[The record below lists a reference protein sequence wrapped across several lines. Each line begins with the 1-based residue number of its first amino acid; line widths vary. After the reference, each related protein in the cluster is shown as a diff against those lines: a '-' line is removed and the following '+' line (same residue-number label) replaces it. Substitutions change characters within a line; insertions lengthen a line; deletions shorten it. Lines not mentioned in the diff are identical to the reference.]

1 MRGCYTQSPRGKRP
15 RIDSSNGQEVM
26 YYLKK
31 EYYWPS
37 ADKWIKNMWYIATI
51 VYYSAIKKNHILPFA
66 PTWMDFEA
74 K

>member
-1 MRGCYTQSPRGKRP
+1 
-15 RIDSSNGQEVM
+15 M

-37 ADKWIKNMWYIATI
+37 EDKWIKNMWYIATI
-51 VYYSAIKKNHILPFA
+51 VYYSAIKKNDILLFA